1 MIFKGGGDH
10 VNAMLILAYLTNKIE
25 LAEKIYAMWLENVE
39 KRLQKRL
46 LENEQGIS
54 LTYKNWSVLITRL
67 NNFLK
72 ANIKQWQ

>member
-1 MIFKGGGDH
+1 
-10 VNAMLILAYLTNKIE
+10 MLILAYLTNKIE